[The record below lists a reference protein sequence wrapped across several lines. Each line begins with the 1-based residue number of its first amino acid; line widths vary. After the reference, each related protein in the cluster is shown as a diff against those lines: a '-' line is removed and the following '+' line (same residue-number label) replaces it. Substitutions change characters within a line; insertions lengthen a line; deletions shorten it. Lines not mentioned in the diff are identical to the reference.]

1 MENNCARHNPLSSA
15 AMSYLHQTRSRKNVS
30 SILLTVLLVLSGGLS
45 QAESL
50 QDGPYVVRSANG
62 GWVSRWVEGE
72 ADSPRLREQAV
83 NVGDAVSIA
92 AVGTMPAFLVT
103 LRADSKPA
111 RDEIKLSSQTPLFVM
126 ADTHG
131 EFEIATQLLQR
142 QHIVDDELRWSFG
155 KGHLAILGDVF
166 DRGPNQTELLWLI
179 YKLEAEAAR
188 AGGGVHLAIGNH
200 EAMVLGG
207 DLRYLNPKYQRVAA
221 TLQAPSYSALW
232 SEQSLLGRWLRTKAA
247 VFRLGDYLCLHGGL
261 SRGVADSGLTLAE
274 INNAVR
280 ASLTLQS
287 TPAAEQTALL
297 LGREGPLWYRGYFE
311 TQAREGNF
319 KVAES
324 ADIEVIRER
333 FKVRKILVGHTMVP
347 TVTPLYD
354 GRVIAVQVYPH
365 RDKETHAAV
374 MEALVIERGKM
385 FRARV
390 DGSREPLIN

>member
-1 MENNCARHNPLSSA
+1 
-15 AMSYLHQTRSRKNVS
+15 MSYFHKTRRRKNVS
-30 SILLTVLLVLSGGLS
+30 ALLLTVLLALSGGLS

-50 QDGPYVVRSANG
+50 QDGPYVVRSADG
-62 GWVSRWVEGE
+62 GWVSRWIEGE
-72 ADSPRLREQAV
+72 AESPRVREQAV
-83 NVGDAVSIA
+83 KVGDAVSIA
-92 AVGTMPAFLVT
+92 AVGAMPAFQVA
-103 LRADSKPA
+103 LRADSNAA
-111 RDEIKLSSQTPLFVM
+111 RDEIKLSSRTPLFVM

-131 EFEIATQLLQR
+131 EFEIAAQLLQR

-166 DRGPNQTELLWLI
+166 DRGANQTELLWLI

-200 EAMVLGG
+200 EAMVLSG
-207 DLRYLNPKYQRVAA
+207 DLRYLHPKYQRVAA
-221 TLQAPSYSALW
+221 ALRAPSYAALW
-232 SEQSLLGRWLRTKAA
+232 SEQSLLGRWLRSKAA
-247 VFRLGDYLCLHGGL
+247 VFRLGDYLCLHGGM
-261 SRGVADSGLTLAE
+261 SREVADSGLTLAE

-287 TPAAEQTALL
+287 PPASEKTALL
-297 LGREGPLWYRGYFE
+297 MGREGPLWYRGYFE
-311 TQAREGNF
+311 TQAREGGF

-324 ADIEVIRER
+324 ADIDVIRER

-347 TVTPLYD
+347 TITPLYD

-365 RDKETHAAV
+365 RDKETHAPV
-374 MEALVIERGKM
+374 MEALAIESGRM

-390 DGSREPLIN
+390 DGSREPLR